1 MLTRHTRNVSAA
13 LVSILLLATVAT
25 PAGAVD
31 EDDAAAYCSGQ
42 GGNVV
47 DLVPYLAAGTDSQ
60 VELGG
65 SLKVCQFI
73 TQEGDNPVQV
83 VVDLTTLHSEHP
95 TLAGLAYLAMVPSS
109 NSGSPGSNP
118 ASSYC
123 PDDLGGT
130 EAFGTQA
137 TGAWVGALDPGM
149 EAGYSEPLGNTINL
163 CVFADRSAID
173 DFALFYHST
182 GETRGT
188 DLAEVMRYQADDAT
202 PAVFDAGADR

>member
-1 MLTRHTRNVSAA
+1 MLTRRTGAASAG
-13 LVSILLLATVAT
+13 LVSILLLVTMAT
-25 PAGAVD
+25 PAAGAD
-31 EDDAAAYCSGQ
+31 ESDAEAYCSSQ
-42 GGNVV
+42 GGDVV
-47 DLVPYLAAGTDSQ
+47 ELKPYLFAGSDGQ

-73 TQEGDNPVQV
+73 TMDGDNAMQV
-83 VVDLTTLHSEHP
+83 VVDLTTLYADHP

-109 NSGSPGSNP
+109 NSGPAGSNP

-130 EAFGTQA
+130 EAFGTEG

-149 EAGYSEPLGNTINL
+149 EAGATWPLGDTISL

-173 DFALFYHST
+173 DFALFYHAT

-188 DLAEVMRYQADDAT
+188 DLTTVMRYQADDAT
-202 PAVFDAGADR
+202 PTVFDAGGDR